1 MDVALNHNEL
11 ERNADRAA
19 AFLKSI
25 AHRHRLLVLCY
36 LMEGEMTAGELGE
49 TLDVKPANMSQHLSW
64 LKDEGL
70 VKTRR
75 EGTVMHYSLSDKDI
89 TPLIGVLYTMFCQPG
104 S

>member
-1 MDVALNHNEL
+1 MDVVLNHNEL
-11 ERNADRAA
+11 EQNADRAA

-49 TLDVKPANMSQHLSW
+49 TLNVKPANMSQHLSW

-89 TPLIGVLYTMFCQPG
+89 TPLIEVLYMMFCQPG